1 MIVADGWQLSALEF
15 SVALH
20 ALGRDRMPYPFTFRA
35 PGSSAEEVLALRL
48 DAGKQ
53 LAVQADGLFRTTLT
67 LLLEPQIRVE
77 VHGFTGPE
85 LRTPIR
91 IHAGISGRTAVL
103 AVQRPNSQTA
113 SGEVTI
119 RRCSVDTIAQ
129 RVVAELPTAAAG
141 DRRAFTAERSARA
154 AAEESYVRPADEV
167 PRSEQIDRF
176 FRRPRTCVGEIGV
189 FDGVAVD
196 ARATSGRTVHWFD
209 FVGDGRYVVKGDKTK
224 RVVPVSAETFAAEI
238 DTLVHPRVA
247 SDAVLGR
254 RAEVK

>member
-35 PGSSAEEVLALRL
+35 PGNSAEEVRALRL

-53 LAVQADGLFRTTLT
+53 LAAQADGLFRTTLT

-77 VHGFTGPE
+77 VHGFTSPE

-103 AVQRPNSQTA
+103 AVQHPDPQPD
-113 SGEVTI
+113 SGDVTI
-119 RRCSVDTIAQ
+119 RRCSVDAIAQ
-129 RVVAELPTAAAG
+129 CIVTELPTAEAG
-141 DRRAFTAERSARA
+141 NRRAFTAERSARA
-154 AAEESYVRPADEV
+154 ASEESYVRPADEV

-196 ARATSGRTVHWFD
+196 ARATSGRTAHWFD

-247 SDAVLGR
+247 SGAVLGR